1 MQRQDITLGN
11 YTYIVDL
18 YKANTDIEFNH
29 YERYVVLRNMK
40 LMADVLSDNA
50 IYFIEKDVLDE
61 YANEDGT
68 FDLAR
73 LSENIAYPV
82 INGRVI
88 AYSANYEG
96 FNNNFTDK
104 SMVYGNDIY
113 KLYQNIDNTY
123 VEDPDVLCDKMRI
136 YYPSTNPFLNSII
149 CVSQFINGI
158 DFFYLCRPSNNFT
171 TRTDDEFTINH
182 VTYSEYIEF
191 YIPNYEFLFKTDNLY
206 FVEDANVNMV
216 RNEFM
221 DVLENGTTV
230 TTTTNVKPYLNIDT
244 GICQNKLNITLV
256 VRNNPEITFEIDGTT
271 YKTNTVKIGINN
283 KQLLEEGIT
292 IHEAKQIITDLNKTK
307 QLNFT
312 VTSTRNTHIILI
324 QYIYTGSKSLRLG
337 QFADDIAEN
346 VGSTFV
352 YEMPLDIQDSSRC
365 TIGGNEH
372 IISNGYEVFMDNI
385 DVVSLQTLLMPF
397 SIENGTKVFDLRTN
411 IIPATNDSPLKIEL
425 WPYDVVEDDGT
436 YVLSETLNANSD
448 SFSISN
454 EFRLVACYAFFMGKL
469 VVQTDWVYPKT
480 ELLNTPWLAYK
491 YYNNVN
497 KETYEEV
504 EIDDEYDIETSITK
518 LGYRIE
524 IANDKYFNEIIYKYD
539 INIDPTES
547 EDDNNLIDSFI
558 FELDNIF
565 DSWDNINEVLA
576 IRTMF
581 IDRSMNNVI
590 YSNILVLDK
599 EHFKYLINDIL
610 HYRIHMDGDKFNFID
625 KINAVVVKESNASNE
640 SLIVSNNKPKILY
653 KPIFYKVAELQT
665 IRLKPMLTQNVGINL
680 SDIMTKVE
688 SFKLI
693 IDNNEFIEKGRNDV
707 YVIFE
712 VRAGIVSGV
721 SGTYYILNQ
730 DDEYISDGSWI
741 IS

>member
-11 YTYIVDL
+11 YTYVVDL

-61 YANEDGT
+61 YANGDGT

-73 LSENIAYPV
+73 LSESIAYPV
-82 INGRVI
+82 INERVVG
-88 AYSANYEG
+88 YSTNYEV
-96 FNNNFTDK
+96 FNNNFTDG

-113 KLYQNIDNTY
+113 KLYQNTNNEY
-123 VEDPDVLCDKMRI
+123 VEDPNVLCDKIRI
-136 YYPSTNPFLNSII
+136 YYPSINPFLNSII

-158 DFFYLCRPSNNFT
+158 DFFYLCRPSSVFKTKTN
-171 TRTDDEFTINH
+171 DEFTLNH

-191 YIPNYEFLFKTDNLY
+191 YVPNYEFLFKTDNLY

-216 RNEFM
+216 RNEFT
-221 DVLENGTTV
+221 DTLENGTTV
-230 TTTTNVKPYLNIDT
+230 TTTTNVKPYMTEDNVLK
-244 GICQNKLNITLV
+244 NKLNITLV
-256 VRNNPEITFEIDGTT
+256 VRNNPEITFDIDGTT
-271 YKTNTVKIGINN
+271 YKTNTIKIGISNA
-283 KQLLEEGIT
+283 QLQEAGMTL
-292 IHEAKQIITDLNKTK
+292 HEAKTWLIEHNNTK
-307 QLNFT
+307 HLNFT
-312 VTSTRNTHIILI
+312 VTSSRHTHIILI

-337 QFADDIAEN
+337 VFSDDVSEN
-346 VGSTFV
+346 IGNTFV
-352 YEMPLDIQDSSRC
+352 YEMPLDIQKNSTC
-365 TIGGNEH
+365 TIGNNVH
-372 IISNGYEVFMDNI
+372 TISNGYEVFMDNV

-411 IIPATNDSPLKIEL
+411 IIPATNDAPLKIEL
-425 WPYDVVEDDGT
+425 WPYERIENDGT
-436 YVLSETLNANSD
+436 YVLSEELNTNSD

-454 EFRLVACYAFFMGKL
+454 EFRLVAHYAFFMGKL
-469 VVQTDWVYPKT
+469 VVQTEWIYPRT
-480 ELLNTPWLAYK
+480 ESLDTPWVAYK

-497 KETYEEV
+497 KETYENV

-524 IANDKYFNEIIYKYD
+524 ISNDKYFNEIIYKYD

-547 EDDNNLIDSFI
+547 EDDNNLIDNFI

-565 DSWDNINEVLA
+565 DSWDNINEMLA

-581 IDRSMNNVI
+581 IDRSMSNVI
-590 YSNILVLDK
+590 YSNVLVLDK

-625 KINAVVVKESNASNE
+625 KINAVVVKEGNSSNE

-665 IRLKPMLTQNVGINL
+665 IRLRPMLTQNIGINL
-680 SDIMTKVE
+680 ADIMTKVE

-693 IDNNEFIEKGRNDV
+693 IDNNEFVEKGRNDV

-712 VRAGIVSGV
+712 VRASAVSGA
-721 SGTYYILNQ
+721 SGIYYILNQ